1 MMVPELWGLV
11 AAFLLGIAAVAGGL
25 AIFNGRRQWALV
37 AVGAR
42 AVGTASVAAA
52 LALAVAA
59 QGEWSPFDSQQVVMG
74 LVLSMLAIQMVLT
87 WRLRS
92 GSGGPVVDLMAVAL
106 LLTGMFLLQPDT
118 PPLTCAQQAVAFQA
132 QWALFLLGAGC
143 VLAAGSSG
151 LMLALRRGLAR
162 QGRSIGQPT
171 PGDLYN
177 LLTQG
182 ISLALVFLGGGLAL
196 GVWWAWQT
204 MGTLTGGDS
213 RELWMAAIW
222 LVAAMS
228 QLAWQLEGQRGRWAA
243 GLALAAASGVVFCL
257 VLLPQ
262 MQSLTRGF

>member
-1 MMVPELWGLV
+1 MAAEIWGLGAV
-11 AAFLLGIAAVAGGL
+11 FLLGVAAVAGGL
-25 AIFNGRRQWALV
+25 ALFNARRQLKLV

-42 AVGTASVAAA
+42 AVGTAFVVAA
-52 LALAVAA
+52 LGLAVVA

-74 LVLSMLAIQMVLT
+74 LVLAMLAIQMVLT

-92 GSGGPVVDLMAVAL
+92 GSGGPVADVMAAAL
-106 LLTGMFLLQPDT
+106 ILAGTFLLRPDA
-118 PPLTCAQQAVAFQA
+118 PPLTCAQQAVAFRA

-143 VLAAGSSG
+143 VLAAGSAG

-162 QGRSIGQPT
+162 QGKSFGQPT

-182 ISLALVFLGGGLAL
+182 IFLALVFLGGGLAL

-204 MGTLTGGDS
+204 MGTLTGGDW

-243 GLALAAASGVVFCL
+243 GLALTAASGVIFGLVF
-257 VLLPQ
+257 LPQ
-262 MQSLTRGF
+262 MQSLLGT